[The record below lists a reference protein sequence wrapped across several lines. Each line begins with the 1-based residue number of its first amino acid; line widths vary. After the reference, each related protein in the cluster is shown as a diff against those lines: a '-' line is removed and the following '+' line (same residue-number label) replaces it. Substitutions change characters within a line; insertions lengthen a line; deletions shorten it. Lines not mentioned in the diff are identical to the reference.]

1 MSRRFVDLSAPIVP
15 SPPET
20 PEPLRTEITFTDH
33 AGGARTIEAMLG
45 VTPDLLR
52 DGEGWAVEE
61 FTRFGTHNS
70 THVDAPWHY
79 NSTIGGERAQTIDE
93 LPLDWFFNSGVVL
106 DFHTK
111 DDGAAV
117 TTAEVQTELG
127 RIAHELSPG
136 EIVLVRTGRD
146 EFLEAPDYM
155 IRGPGVT
162 QEATRWL
169 YDQGIRVMGI
179 DAWGWDAPLNI
190 QAEQA
195 KEAGEAGIFWAAHQ
209 ADIPYCQ
216 IERLAN
222 LDQLPPAGFQV
233 ACFPLRIVGG
243 SAGPARV
250 VAILDD

>member
-1 MSRRFVDLSAPIVP
+1 MIDLSAPIVA

-20 PEPLRTEITFTDH
+20 PDALRTEIELRDH
-33 AGGARTIEAMLG
+33 AQGARGIEALLG
-45 VTPDLLR
+45 VPARLLR
-52 DGEGWAVEE
+52 NGEGWAVEE
-61 FTRFGTHNS
+61 FTRLGTHNS

-79 NSTIGGERAQTIDE
+79 NSTIGGEHAQTIDE
-93 LPLDWFFNSGVVL
+93 LPLDWFLNAGVLL

-111 DDGAAV
+111 DDGAAI

-127 RIAHELSPG
+127 RIAHELRPG

-146 EFLEAPDYM
+146 AFLEAPDYM

-169 YDQGIRVMGI
+169 YDQGVRVMGI
-179 DAWGWDAPLNI
+179 DAWGWDAPLNV

-195 KEAGEAGIFWAAHQ
+195 RERGEKGIFWAGHQ

-222 LDQLPPAGFQV
+222 LAALPQGGFEV
-233 ACFPLRIVGG
+233 PCFPLRLVGG
-243 SAGPARV
+243 SAAPARV
-250 VAILDD
+250 VAIVP